1 MSLFQV
7 AFFIFAAGASGGV
20 LFTALVA
27 WGVRYP
33 RWMGAGHGG
42 IGLLALGVLVYA
54 LLEAPADASTER
66 AWWALGVF
74 ALALLGGLSLFR
86 WLFPQRRPL
95 VLVVLHG
102 GLALVGLY
110 LLYPVAFPLAAT

>member
-1 MSLFQV
+1 MSLFQI
-7 AFFIFAAGASGGV
+7 AFFAFAAGACGGL
-20 LFTALVA
+20 LFTVLVA

-95 VLVVLHG
+95 VLALLHG

-110 LLYPVAFPLAAT
+110 LLYPFAFQLVST